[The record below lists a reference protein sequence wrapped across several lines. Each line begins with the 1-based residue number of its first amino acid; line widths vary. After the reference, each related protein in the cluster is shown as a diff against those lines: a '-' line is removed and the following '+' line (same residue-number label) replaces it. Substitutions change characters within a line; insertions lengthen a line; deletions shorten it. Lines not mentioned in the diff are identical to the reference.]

1 MRTFAGG
8 VLSESSLLWRNGTS
22 DFYFAQLTRCY
33 LLTEMDNA
41 LYYKLAKF
49 LILCTPEELD
59 YIASSGKLKSD
70 HERIQLFYVRSIRG
84 ETDHE
89 EIYPFNSIRY
99 PAYHVRS
106 LCLPLH
112 MAFDSAAHTLGCAD
126 SMGGYVLSG
135 PACVPSVFA
144 PDRDLLAHG
153 IDPWSAGP
161 RKVF

>member
-1 MRTFAGG
+1 
-8 VLSESSLLWRNGTS
+8 
-22 DFYFAQLTRCY
+22 
-33 LLTEMDNA
+33 MDNA

-49 LILCTPEELD
+49 LILCTPEGLD

-70 HERIQLFYVRSIRG
+70 HERIQLFYVRSIQG

-112 MAFDSAAHTLGCAD
+112 MAFDSAAHTLGCVD

-135 PACVPSVFA
+135 PACVSSVFA

>member
-1 MRTFAGG
+1 
-8 VLSESSLLWRNGTS
+8 
-22 DFYFAQLTRCY
+22 
-33 LLTEMDNA
+33 MDNA

-59 YIASSGKLKSD
+59 YVASSGKLKSD
-70 HERIQLFYVRSIRG
+70 HERMQLFYVRSIRG

-89 EIYPFNSIRY
+89 ETYPFNNIRY
-99 PAYHVRS
+99 PAYLVRS

-112 MAFDSAAHTLGCAD
+112 MAFDSAARTLGCVD
-126 SMGGYVLSG
+126 SMGGYVWAGS
-135 PACVPSVFA
+135 ACILFVFA
-144 PDRDLLAHG
+144 SNRALLARG